1 MTSEQRP
8 RTAAGVPGPLPAKL
22 LAQGSWT
29 SRWGDWVIHLRG
41 TDGGW
46 RATVWRWTTG
56 GRLQERTQL
65 GLGEGFSSA
74 LEATAWACD
83 VLRESGAK
91 VFIIDKPQLKLEDIA
106 CFHAAPEAVT

>member
-1 MTSEQRP
+1 MPPYGAGRP
-8 RTAAGVPGPLPAKL
+8 AGAFRS
-22 LAQGSWT
+22 ARSSGS
-29 SRWGDWVIHLRG
+29 V
-41 TDGGW
+41 
-46 RATVWRWTTG
+46 RA
-56 GRLQERTQL
+56 
-65 GLGEGFSSA
+65 SA